1 MTCYS
6 ACLLIAGFATN
17 PVFLDVFCGLV
28 GLCSA
33 ASVPAAIGT
42 LGAAYPRPSRRK
54 NIAFACF
61 SSGNPLGFGA
71 GALLSG
77 FLNRS
82 MPWRASFWTLAVIYG
97 LVAALSWWTVPP
109 ENDCS
114 RCSLDF
120 MTLTQLDWLGAIA
133 IIAGLALLLSGIT
146 LAAAAPYGWSTN
158 YIVAFISFGI
168 ILIIAFVVWQ
178 AIISFGYAAFSSNM
192 FFLALFL
199 QKIRSMS
206 PLLVA
211 VHLLP
216 QVIGGILVNIIAGL
230 LMHYI
235 SNKILI
241 SVGAVCY
248 VLAFTLLSVMQEDS
262 SYWAFIFPALCL
274 SVVGADFEFTVTNMY
289 VMSSLPLAQQSVAG
303 GLFNTVMRL
312 SSSVG
317 FAVSTAVFN
326 GLDALGVDESNL
338 SSAYGKYRATF
349 FVSLASSGLSLFL
362 LPFLTLKS
370 QGGRSQRG

>member
-1 MTCYS
+1 MVNQLYHGLHLLRHHLDSRLCGLARSVFESPHAVAYM
-6 ACLLIAGFATN
+6 ARQKFLAREFLIA
-17 PVFLDVFCGLV
+17 V
-28 GLCSA
+28 
-33 ASVPAAIGT
+33 
-42 LGAAYPRPSRRK
+42 
-54 NIAFACF
+54 
-61 SSGNPLGFGA
+61 
-71 GALLSG
+71 LL
-77 FLNRS
+77 RI
-82 MPWRASFWTLAVIYG
+82 P
-97 LVAALSWWTVPP
+97 
-109 ENDCS
+109 
-114 RCSLDF
+114 
-120 MTLTQLDWLGAIA
+120 LTQVLQL
-133 IIAGLALLLSGIT
+133 T
-146 LAAAAPYGWSTN
+146 
-158 YIVAFISFGI
+158 
-168 ILIIAFVVWQ
+168 

-230 LMHYI
+230 LMHHI

-274 SVVGADFEFTVTNMY
+274 SVIGADFEFTVTNMY

-326 GLDALGVDESNL
+326 GLDASGANESNL
-338 SSAYGKYRATF
+338 SSEYGKYRTTF
-349 FVSLASSGLSLFL
+349 FVSLASSGLGLFL

-370 QGGRSQRG
+370 QGGRS

>member
-1 MTCYS
+1 M
-6 ACLLIAGFATN
+6 ARQEFLAREFPIA
-17 PVFLDVFCGLV
+17 VSLR
-28 GLCSA
+28 
-33 ASVPAAIGT
+33 I
-42 LGAAYPRPSRRK
+42 
-54 NIAFACF
+54 
-61 SSGNPLGFGA
+61 PLTKLFQ
-71 GALLSG
+71 
-77 FLNRS
+77 
-82 MPWRASFWTLAVIYG
+82 
-97 LVAALSWWTVPP
+97 
-109 ENDCS
+109 
-114 RCSLDF
+114 
-120 MTLTQLDWLGAIA
+120 LT
-133 IIAGLALLLSGIT
+133 
-146 LAAAAPYGWSTN
+146 
-158 YIVAFISFGI
+158 
-168 ILIIAFVVWQ
+168 

-199 QKIRSMS
+199 QRIRSMS

-230 LMHYI
+230 LMHHI

-317 FAVSTAVFN
+317 LAVSTAVFN
-326 GLDALGVDESNL
+326 GLGASGADESNL
-338 SSAYGKYRATF
+338 SSEYGKYRATF

>member
-1 MTCYS
+1 MVNQLYHGFH
-6 ACLLIAGFATN
+6 LLRHH
-17 PVFLDVFCGLV
+17 LDNRLCGL
-28 GLCSA
+28 A
-33 ASVPAAIGT
+33 RSVFQSPHAVACMARQEFLAREFPIAVW
-42 LGAAYPRPSRRK
+42 LGIS
-54 NIAFACF
+54 
-61 SSGNPLGFGA
+61 
-71 GALLSG
+71 
-77 FLNRS
+77 
-82 MPWRASFWTLAVIYG
+82 
-97 LVAALSWWTVPP
+97 
-109 ENDCS
+109 
-114 RCSLDF
+114 
-120 MTLTQLDWLGAIA
+120 LTQ
-133 IIAGLALLLSGIT
+133 
-146 LAAAAPYGWSTN
+146 
-158 YIVAFISFGI
+158 SFQ
-168 ILIIAFVVWQ
+168 LT

-216 QVIGGILVNIIAGL
+216 QVIGGILINIIAGL
-230 LMHYI
+230 LMHRI
-235 SNKILI
+235 SNKLLI
-241 SVGAVCY
+241 ALGAVCY
-248 VLAFTLLSVMQEDS
+248 VFAFTLLGVMQEDS
-262 SYWAFIFPALCL
+262 SYWTFIFPALCL

-303 GLFNTVMRL
+303 GLFNTIMRL

-326 GLDALGVDESNL
+326 GVDASGADESNL
-338 SSAYGKYRATF
+338 SSDYAKYRATF